1 MSGYLPLC
9 ALRQDLLPS
18 ACRSCAWWLTSGP
31 GPAGREEGHA
41 KRHQWMLTT
50 EASWGSTGLID
61 PATVLPSGE
70 ASLDRG
76 GSIQFAPVAAI
87 PRLRN
92 LPLGPLPADSAVIFC
107 LRIQDDNDKALARRL
122 LQKSLGQL
130 RERKIQ
136 EAYAFASLNGGAQ
149 GGDECEFF
157 DPGLLRQVG
166 FVPVRDNGQLF
177 LMKVDLRGLATI
189 LTQIQTRICRA
200 FHHQPACS
208 PTACDGRVVESE
220 GLTLIVRRSEEAS

>member
-41 KRHQWMLTT
+41 RRREWMLAV
-50 EASWGSTGLID
+50 EATWGATGLID
-61 PATVLPSGE
+61 PATILPNGE
-70 ASLDRG
+70 AALDRG
-76 GSIQFAPVAAI
+76 GSIQFAPAAAI

-107 LRIQDDNDKALARRL
+107 LRVQDDKDKALARRL

-130 RERKIQ
+130 KARKIK
-136 EAYAFASLNGGAQ
+136 EVYAFASIHGGAQ

-157 DPGLLRQVG
+157 DPALLQQVG

-177 LMKVDLRGLATI
+177 LMKVDLRGLASV
-189 LTQIQTRICRA
+189 LGQIQTAFRRA
-200 FHHQPACS
+200 LHHQPACS
-208 PTACDGRVVESE
+208 PTACKGRSM
-220 GLTLIVRRSEEAS
+220 G

>member
-41 KRHQWMLTT
+41 RRREWMLANETV
-50 EASWGSTGLID
+50 WGATGLID
-61 PATVLPSGE
+61 PATILPNGE

-76 GSIQFAPVAAI
+76 GSIQFAPTSVL

-107 LRIQDDNDKALARRL
+107 LCIQNESDKALARRL
-122 LQKSLGQL
+122 LQKSLGEL
-130 RERKIQ
+130 KARKIK
-136 EAYAFASLNGGAQ
+136 EVYAFASLHGGAQ

-157 DPGLLRQVG
+157 DPGLLQRVG
-166 FVPVRDNGQLF
+166 FVPIRDNGQLF
-177 LMKVDLRGLATI
+177 LMKVDLRGLSTI
-189 LTQIQTRICRA
+189 LTQIQTRFRRA
-200 FHHQPACS
+200 LHHQPACS
-208 PTACDGRVVESE
+208 PTA
-220 GLTLIVRRSEEAS
+220 